1 MGPIEIVARRASQT
15 VIFPADV
22 AGRSET
28 VLFPGRT
35 YPPLAHRA
43 ASVPGTRLRGQGGD
57 KSALE
62 NLAVS
67 ALKTKL
73 LIVVKERNG

>member
-1 MGPIEIVARRASQT
+1 MGAIEIVARRASQT
-15 VIFPADV
+15 ANFPADV

-28 VLFPGRT
+28 ALFPGRT

-43 ASVPGTRLRGQGGD
+43 ASVRGTRLRGQGVD

-62 NLAVS
+62 DLAVKV
-67 ALKTKL
+67 LKTKL
-73 LIVVKERNG
+73 LIVVKERNS